1 MTQPK
6 VPTIK
11 MPGVSRIQMP
21 TPLIETTLNPA
32 IFEQFIKAQ
41 GVRMIHSRPV
51 PCPYVRS
58 LANLDHDPACPNC
71 FNGFVYYH
79 PTEFIGAFM
88 GNMLERKF
96 GLNGTWDVDQCQII
110 VPVYNQQNELMD
122 VQYFD
127 QIMLPDAPL
136 VRYYQRVEHNQSGM
150 DRLHFPAVTV
160 DFLIDSAGKRY
171 RPDVDFVISQGKIQ
185 WIGNRPGWDP
195 TLDRGIVYSVNY
207 YTRPTFT
214 VLQLPHHL
222 RLAQTMSPE
231 GVGAPNVTAR
241 FPQLAVCRKDF
252 IPYDSTDK
260 VGEPDT
266 PEPREGSFG
275 PST

>member
-1 MTQPK
+1 
-6 VPTIK
+6 
-11 MPGVSRIQMP
+11 MP

-58 LANLDHDPACPNC
+58 IANLDHDPACNQC
-71 FNGFVYYH
+71 FNGFLYYH

-96 GLNGTWDVDQCQII
+96 GLNGTWDIDQCQII
-110 VPVYNQQNELMD
+110 VPVFNQQNEIMD

-136 VRYYQRVEHNQSGM
+136 VRYYQRVEHNQVGI

-160 DFLIDSAGKRY
+160 DFLIDNSGKRY
-171 RPDVDFVISQGKIQ
+171 RPDVDFVVSEGKIKWTGTQ
-185 WIGNRPGWDP
+185 RPAWDP
-195 TLDRGIVYSVNY
+195 SLDRGGIYSVNY

-222 RLAQTMSPE
+222 RLAQTQSPD
-231 GVGAPNVTAR
+231 GAGSPNVTAR

-252 IPYDSTDK
+252 IPFDSTDK
-260 VGEPDT
+260 VGEPDG
-266 PEPREGSFG
+266 PEPRDGSFG